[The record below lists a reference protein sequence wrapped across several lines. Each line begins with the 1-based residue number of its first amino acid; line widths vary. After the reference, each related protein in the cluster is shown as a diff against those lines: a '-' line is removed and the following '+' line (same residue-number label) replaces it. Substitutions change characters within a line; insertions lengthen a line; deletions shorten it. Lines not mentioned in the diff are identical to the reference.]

1 MSLSESS
8 LHIESL
14 SESLL
19 NVEWSSSS
27 TMLVVVECT
36 PWSSSAVAHS
46 TAGVGATN
54 GKGFFIFLFML
65 ARWWDLF
72 GGILE
77 GATRTRVT
85 PLVQEGSHGVTQAAK
100 IKTALVFELFST
112 QRVPPEAAND
122 LTKFNLADLQVW
134 RSLRVGR

>member
-1 MSLSESS
+1 MHPVVFLS
-8 LHIESL
+8 
-14 SESLL
+14 
-19 NVEWSSSS
+19 
-27 TMLVVVECT
+27 C
-36 PWSSSAVAHS
+36 
-46 TAGVGATN
+46 GAFYCR
-54 GKGFFIFLFML
+54 GGRDGRKGLFFML

-122 LTKFNLADLQVW
+122 LTN
-134 RSLRVGR
+134 

>member
-1 MSLSESS
+1 M
-8 LHIESL
+8 
-14 SESLL
+14 
-19 NVEWSSSS
+19 
-27 TMLVVVECT
+27 
-36 PWSSSAVAHS
+36 
-46 TAGVGATN
+46 VG
-54 GKGFFIFLFML
+54 
-65 ARWWDLF
+65 LF

-100 IKTALVFELFST
+100 IKTALVLELFST